1 MAKNG
6 FSMSNRV
13 VPEEL
18 VGTVTATAAD
28 CGKVYVVETTTDDVQ
43 LNLPTLASAGNGWNC
58 TVQTVADP
66 TNAKTV
72 KIVSVDASLVY
83 GGVLAA
89 PISGTAGDNPAA
101 GYFKS
106 AGTTNI
112 TLASGSDAGGQGKG
126 YMGSS
131 VTITA
136 CVMSGFTSAWSVEG
150 NLATSGSDGHTT
162 PFS

>member
-18 VGTVTATAAD
+18 FGTVTATAAD
-28 CGKVYVVETTTDDVQ
+28 CGKVYVVETTTLDVQ

-72 KIVSVDASLVY
+72 KIVSVDASLVF
-83 GGVLAA
+83 GGVLAS
-89 PISGTAGDNPAA
+89 PISGSGGDNPAA
-101 GYFKS
+101 GYFHG
-106 AGTTNI
+106 AGVTNI
-112 TLASGSDAGGQGKG
+112 TLASGSTAGGQGKG
-126 YMGSS
+126 FMGSS

-136 CVMSGFTSAWSVEG
+136 CVMSGFTNVWAVEG
-150 NLATSGSDGHTT
+150 NLATSGSDGHIT

>member
-18 VGTVTATAAD
+18 IGTVTATAAD
-28 CGKVYVVETTTDDVQ
+28 CGKVYVVETTADNVQ
-43 LNLPTLASAGNGWNC
+43 LNLPTLAAAGNGWNC

-72 KIVSVDASLVY
+72 KIVSADSSLVY

-89 PISGTAGDNPAA
+89 PISGAAGDNPTAR
-101 GYFKS
+101 YFKS
-106 AGTTNI
+106 GGATNI
-112 TLASGSDAGGQGKG
+112 TLASGSTTGGQGKG
-126 YMGSS
+126 FMGSS

-136 CVMSGFTSAWSVEG
+136 CVMDGFTSVWAVEG
-150 NLATSGSDGHTT
+150 NLGTSGSDGHTT

>member
-89 PISGTAGDNPAA
+89 PISGAAGDNPAA

-106 AGTTNI
+106 GAATNI
-112 TLASGSDAGGQGKG
+112 TLASGSDGQGKG

>member
-28 CGKVYVVETTTDDVQ
+28 CGKVYVVDTTTADIQ
-43 LNLPTLASAGNGWNC
+43 LNLPGLAAAGNGWNC
-58 TVQTVADP
+58 KVQTVADP
-66 TNAKTV
+66 TITKVV
-72 KIVSVDASLVY
+72 KIVSADANLVY
-83 GGVLAA
+83 GGVTVAA
-89 PISGTAGDNPAA
+89 ISGAAGDNPGA

-106 AGTTNI
+106 GASTNI
-112 TLASGSDAGGQGKG
+112 TLASGGLGGQGKG
-126 YMGSS
+126 FMGSS

-136 CVMSGFTSAWSVEG
+136 CVLADGITSVWAVEG
-150 NLATSGSDGHTT
+150 NLATSGTNGHTT

>member
-18 VGTVTATAAD
+18 IGTVTATAAD
-28 CGKVYVVETTTDDVQ
+28 CGKVYVVETTTNNVQ
-43 LNLPTLASAGNGWNC
+43 LNLPTLADAGNGWNC
-58 TVQTVADP
+58 TVQTIADP
-66 TNAKTV
+66 TNTKTV
-72 KIVSVDASLVY
+72 KIVSADASLVY

-89 PISGTAGDNPAA
+89 PISGAAGDNPTAR
-101 GYFKS
+101 YFKGS
-106 AGTTNI
+106 GVTNI

-126 YMGSS
+126 FAGSS

-136 CVMSGFTSAWSVEG
+136 CVMNGFTPVWAVEG